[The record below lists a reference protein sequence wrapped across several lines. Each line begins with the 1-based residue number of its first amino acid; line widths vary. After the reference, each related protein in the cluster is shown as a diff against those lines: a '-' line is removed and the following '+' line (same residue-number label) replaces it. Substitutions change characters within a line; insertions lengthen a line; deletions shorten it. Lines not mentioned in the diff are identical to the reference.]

1 METLQKPDELLALHD
16 VTEELFDTLGAWF
29 EVPERVELTLGD
41 VDAAVTE
48 LGEPVMIVAMAM
60 RKLQTL
66 RLLSTPG
73 VETTTDVVV
82 TLVQDLERTLVQAPA
97 MRLRRAAA
105 RADWDAALA
114 ALVASGATEADTDT
128 PPADPEDADAEVQYF
143 RELHGCLHDA
153 VRAVVRASNGEIR
166 RFV

>member
-1 METLQKPDELLALHD
+1 METLAKPDELLALHD

-29 EVPERVELTLGD
+29 DVPDRVEVTLGD

-48 LGEPVMIVAMAM
+48 LGDPVMVAAMAM
-60 RKLQTL
+60 RRLQAL

-82 TLVQDLERTLVQAPA
+82 TVVQDLERTLVQAPS

-114 ALVASGATEADTDT
+114 VLVADEVDEA
-128 PPADPEDADAEVQYF
+128 PPEEDADDAELTYF
-143 RELHGCLHDA
+143 RELHACLHDA
-153 VRAVVRASNGEIR
+153 LRAVIRASDGEIR

>member
-1 METLQKPDELLALHD
+1 METLHKPDELLALHD

-29 EVPERVELTLGD
+29 EVPERVEMTLGD
-41 VDAAVTE
+41 VDAAVVE
-48 LGEPVMIVAMAM
+48 LGEPVMVAAMAM
-60 RKLQTL
+60 RRLQAL

-82 TLVQDLERTLVQAPA
+82 TLVQDLERTLVQAPS
-97 MRLRRAAA
+97 MRLRAAAA

-114 ALVASGATEADTDT
+114 QLVADEVDE
-128 PPADPEDADAEVQYF
+128 PPAEPGDADAEVRYF
-143 RELHGCLHDA
+143 RELHACLHDA
-153 VRAVVRASNGEIR
+153 VRAVVRASDGEIR